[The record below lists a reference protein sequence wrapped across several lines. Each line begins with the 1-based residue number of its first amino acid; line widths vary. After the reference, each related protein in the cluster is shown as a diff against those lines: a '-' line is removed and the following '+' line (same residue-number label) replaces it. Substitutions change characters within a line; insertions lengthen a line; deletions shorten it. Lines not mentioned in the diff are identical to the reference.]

1 MNKLSLNENCEK
13 CNQCHLPDFA
23 KRQEENEVK
32 MKVKEFGKDSLTEES
47 PLVVLLPFSLF
58 ATISIIIIVVE

>member
-1 MNKLSLNENCEK
+1 MSS
-13 CNQCHLPDFA
+13 PGFA